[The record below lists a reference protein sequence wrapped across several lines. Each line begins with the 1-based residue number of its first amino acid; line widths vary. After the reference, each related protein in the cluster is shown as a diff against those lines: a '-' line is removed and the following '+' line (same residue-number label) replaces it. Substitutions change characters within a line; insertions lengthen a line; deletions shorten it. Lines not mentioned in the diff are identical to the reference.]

1 MAKQSLK
8 LAAVAGVM
16 ALGVSSA
23 AFEVD
28 AADLMSGASARML
41 AETCAG
47 CHGPDGASAGPAIPT
62 IGGMYGDYF
71 VELMNGYKSGDVYGT
86 IMGRIAKG
94 YSEEEIELMAAFF
107 AEKPYKPAAQKFDEG
122 LAQTGAKLHDK
133 YCEKCHS
140 DGGKVLEDEEYY
152 ILGGQ
157 WVPYLH
163 NAMQDYIQERREWP
177 KKMKSQVDKL
187 LGKEGEKGLEALY
200 AYYASLQ

>member
-1 MAKQSLK
+1 MAKK
-8 LAAVAGVM
+8 TKELAIFARATAM
-16 ALGVSSA
+16 AL
-23 AFEVD
+23 AFVAMSID

-41 AETCAG
+41 SETCAG

-62 IGGMYGDYF
+62 IAGMHGDYF

-94 YSEEEIELMAAFF
+94 YSDEEIELMAAFF

-122 LAQTGAKLHDK
+122 LATTGAKLHDK
-133 YCEKCHS
+133 YCEKCHT
-140 DGGKVLEDEEYY
+140 DGGKILEDEEYY
-152 ILGGQ
+152 ILAGQ

-163 NAMQDYIQERREWP
+163 NAMQDFIQERREMP

-187 LGKEGEKGLEALY
+187 LDKEGEKGLEALY